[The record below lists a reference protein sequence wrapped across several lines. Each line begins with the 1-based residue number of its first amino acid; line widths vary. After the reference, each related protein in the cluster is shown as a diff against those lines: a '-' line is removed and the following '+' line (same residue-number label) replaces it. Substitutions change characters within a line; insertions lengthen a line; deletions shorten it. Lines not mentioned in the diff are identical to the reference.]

1 MPEHVEITDLEE
13 SEQTVSLLFPVLGD
27 HHGEMIKTTTK
38 LA

>member
-13 SEQTVSLLFPVLGD
+13 SEQTVRLLFPLLGN
-27 HHGEMIKTTTK
+27 HHEEMIETTTK